1 MNKQVHFFETWLVMI
16 IVASFKHFFLLIYS
30 TKNWNIAQNFTIWW
44 PNLTLYES
52 ATRELQSQFYSN
64 DVKWSNIHIYISYIY
79 EDDILVYHIYIIYLY
94 AYWLCNRNMYKLQIR
109 CSRCV
114 FPKSAKSYNR
124 CRRSVRQTY
133 KLSEKVNKFRKDCH
147 KIYHSNSLL
156 RQIKTH

>member
-1 MNKQVHFFETWLVMI
+1 
-16 IVASFKHFFLLIYS
+16 
-30 TKNWNIAQNFTIWW
+30 
-44 PNLTLYES
+44 
-52 ATRELQSQFYSN
+52 
-64 DVKWSNIHIYISYIY
+64 
-79 EDDILVYHIYIIYLY
+79 
-94 AYWLCNRNMYKLQIR
+94 MYKLQIR

-156 RQIKTH
+156 RQKKIILLFTSPVMIGTKSDSGSKG